1 MVIER
6 LTAGDELM
14 LWPDEIWP
22 QDIGALAVLDG
33 RKLLGPDGQFRLE
46 AVTAA
51 VAARLHL
58 VARFRQVLYVPP
70 RRLGRPL
77 WVDAP
82 AFDIREH
89 VRVVPVPAPGGETE
103 LLRTAAGVRRRR
115 LDRSRPL
122 WELVFLTGLADGRVG
137 LFVRLHHVI
146 ADGMA
151 SVATIGAFLDPVPDV
166 RAGPAP
172 PWAPAPAPGR
182 GELLTDSL
190 RGHARELGRGL
201 SALAHPVT
209 GGRHLLAAWPAM
221 RELLAAEPA
230 PATSL
235 NRVTGP
241 GRRLA
246 LARIG
251 LAEMKQAAHGCGAT
265 VNDVLLAATA
275 SGLRALLRSR
285 GEPVDGVVLRMYVP
299 VSLHRGPQADA
310 RGNLIGQIVVPL
322 PVGVTDPQRLLRQ
335 IAADTALRKARAQP
349 PLGRIP
355 HRGPAGRV
363 FLKLAARQRVNVT
376 SANLPGPGV
385 PLYFAGAPLLEVFPL
400 VDLLGTVSLAV
411 GAMSYAGQF
420 GIMVT
425 ADQDAYPDL
434 SVFAAGLRDGLRAL
448 TAQPGMPAA
457 S

>member
-1 MVIER
+1 MAIER

-14 LWPDEIWP
+14 LWPDETWP
-22 QDIGALAVLDG
+22 QDIGALVVLDG
-33 RKLLGPDGQFRLE
+33 RKLLGPDGRFRTE

-58 VARFRQVLYVPP
+58 VPRFRQVLYVPP

-89 VRVVPVPAPGGETE
+89 IRVVPVAAPGGEE
-103 LLRTAAGVRRRR
+103 QLLHAVAEQRRRR
-115 LDRSRPL
+115 LERSRPL

-151 SVATIGAFLDPVPDV
+151 SVAAIGAFLDPVPDAP
-166 RAGPAP
+166 AGPAP
-172 PWAPAPAPGR
+172 PWLPAPAPAPAG
-182 GELLTDSL
+182 LLADSL
-190 RGHARELGRGL
+190 RGHARQLGRGL
-201 SALAHPVT
+201 SALAHPVA
-209 GGRHLLAAWPAM
+209 GGRRLLTAWPAV
-221 RELLAAEPA
+221 RELLAAEPV
-230 PATSL
+230 PVTSL
-235 NRVTGP
+235 NRVVGP
-241 GRRLA
+241 GRSLA
-246 LARIG
+246 LARSD
-251 LAEMKQAAHGCGAT
+251 LAAVKQAAHSCSAT

-299 VSLHRGPQADA
+299 VSLHRGPHAEA

-322 PVGVTDPQRLLRQ
+322 PIGVSDPRLLLRR
-335 IAADTALRKARAQP
+335 IAAETSVRKARAQP

-363 FLKLAARQRVNVT
+363 FLKLVARQRVNVT
-376 SANLPGPGV
+376 SANLPGPDV
-385 PLYFAGAPLLEVFPL
+385 PLYFAGAPVLEVFPL

-411 GAMSYAGQF
+411 GAMSYAGRF

-434 SVFAAGLRDGLRAL
+434 GVFAAGLRDGLRAL
-448 TAQPGMPAA
+448 TAQPGLPAA
-457 S
+457 M